1 MSDLAARVAALEA
14 EVRWLRDRAEIQDLR
29 LRYHAAV
36 NERQPEAI
44 APLFARDGAL
54 DFGALGRASGRA
66 EIAAFFAA
74 TLADPATF
82 VKQFIHNHAVEIE
95 GERASGTSYLEAR
108 TVFEGESMLV
118 AARYDDAYA
127 REDGRW
133 VFARM
138 AMAPIFIVP
147 LREGWAGPEKIRLGR
162 R

>member
-14 EVRWLRDRAEIQDLR
+14 EVRGLRDRAEIQDLR

-36 NERQPEAI
+36 NERHPEAI

-54 DFGALGRASGRA
+54 EFGVLGRASGQA

-74 TLADPATF
+74 TLSDPATF

-95 GERASGTSYLEAR
+95 GERGFGTSYLEAR
-108 TVFEGESMLV
+108 TVFEDESVLV

-127 REDGRW
+127 REDGCW

-138 AMAPIFIVP
+138 ALVPIFIVP
-147 LREGWAGPEKIRLGR
+147 LREGWAGEDKIRLGR